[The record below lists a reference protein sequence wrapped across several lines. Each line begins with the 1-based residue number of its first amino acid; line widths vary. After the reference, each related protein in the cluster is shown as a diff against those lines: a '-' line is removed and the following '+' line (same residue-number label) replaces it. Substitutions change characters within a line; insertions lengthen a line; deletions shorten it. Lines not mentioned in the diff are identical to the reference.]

1 MPSNGVR
8 LTDIAAG
15 KSRKTRRISS
25 GDLLTSIPLKTML
38 YINFIQ
44 GHNIKKL
51 KLVHVQYY
59 VCSALALSQAYKK
72 EKFIITGG
80 GSSFV

>member
-8 LTDIAAG
+8 LTDIDAG

-38 YINFIQ
+38 YINFVQ

-51 KLVHVQYY
+51 KLVHVQY

>member
-51 KLVHVQYY
+51 KLVHVQY